1 MTNLAMEY
9 AAALFMLAC
18 EDGKQRAYGK
28 ALNEIGQAFSADPE
42 YLTLLASPAISME
55 ERLSA
60 IRAAFGARVPEH
72 VLSFLLLMCE
82 KGRIAHFPEAVKEYE
97 KLLLA
102 SERILDATV
111 TSAVALT
118 DEEKQRLQAALEKQ
132 SGGKVNIAYALD
144 RELLGGLIVEI
155 DGKIL
160 DGSVRDRLQRVKE
173 VISDEHKT

>member
-1 MTNLAMEY
+1 M
-9 AAALFMLAC
+9 
-18 EDGKQRAYGK
+18 
-28 ALNEIGQAFSADPE
+28 
-42 YLTLLASPAISME
+42 
-55 ERLSA
+55 
-60 IRAAFGARVPEH
+60 
-72 VLSFLLLMCE
+72 
-82 KGRIAHFPEAVKEYE
+82 
-97 KLLLA
+97 A